1 MTKRL
6 TNIRVQ
12 TLLGDKLLKRR
23 FRKSFYVLAL
33 VTGALVVSVPNFAWS
48 QSSNLKPLL
57 DRLERM
63 ERDIRTLNVQISRGV
78 SPSGKSS
85 KGSSVG
91 SVQASKPAL
100 ARFEVRLSV
109 LEEELR
115 AVTGK
120 MESESH
126 QIDQM
131 NKRLDKLVSDIDFR
145 LSALEK
151 SISGGAG
158 SKRTGRAQ
166 QSGQPS
172 KQSGP
177 PVMGTVQ
184 RAVPAERASPGG
196 SQQSRPSGTLGTIKQ
211 GDFAAKPVQSQPKL
225 PRSKPLTVPK
235 KAVPKPQVAGVL
247 PKGSAK
253 DQYAYAFG
261 LLRQAKYQEAERAL
275 KAFIAK
281 RGKHPLASNA
291 RYWLGE
297 AHYVRAQYADAAKIF
312 YKAYQSNKRG
322 NKAPDAL
329 LKLGMSLS
337 GLKKQAQAC
346 AAFNKLAADYPSL
359 QPSVKKKLAAERK
372 RARCR

>member
-1 MTKRL
+1 MKKRQ
-6 TNIRVQ
+6 NNFWFQ
-12 TLLGDKLLKRR
+12 TLPGSHLLRQR
-23 FRKSFYVLAL
+23 FRNTMFGWALIFGAAVVL
-33 VTGALVVSVPNFAWS
+33 VPDVAWS
-48 QSSNLKPLL
+48 QSGDLKPLL

-78 SPSGKSS
+78 ALSSQSGK
-85 KGSSVG
+85 GASVLTG
-91 SVQASKPAL
+91 ATSGPGL
-100 ARFEVRLSV
+100 ARLEVRLSAF
-109 LEEELR
+109 EEELS

-151 SISGGAG
+151 TISRSSGSTGAP
-158 SKRTGRAQ
+158 R
-166 QSGQPS
+166 
-172 KQSGP
+172 SGP
-177 PVMGTVQ
+177 PVMGTVP
-184 RAVPAERASPGG
+184 RAVPVERATPGG
-196 SQQSRPSGTLGTIKQ
+196 VQQSRQAGTLGTLKQ
-211 GDFAAKPVQSQPKL
+211 GDLVGKSAGAAENQPAAQPKATT
-225 PRSKPLTVPK
+225 S
-235 KAVPKPQVAGVL
+235 AAQVTSVL

-261 LLRQAKYQEAERAL
+261 LLREAKYQEAERAL
-275 KAFIAK
+275 KTFIAK
-281 RGKHPLASNA
+281 HAKHPLASNA

-297 AHYVRAQYADAAKIF
+297 AYYVRAQYAEAAKIF
-312 YKAYQSNKRG
+312 YKAYQSNKKG

-346 AAFNKLAADYPSL
+346 AAFGKLTADYPSL
-359 QPSVKKKLAAERK
+359 QPSIKKKLAAERN